1 MAKDCNHSSFVALLI
16 KMKEKQYGSH
26 LHGIAFLNEQ
36 EQERASD
43 REKERERERE
53 RERDLAGEVQNSSE
67 SVYVERA
74 SRRRY
79 RKAPRVLAWRELAEK
94 GP

>member
-1 MAKDCNHSSFVALLI
+1 MSKS
-16 KMKEKQYGSH
+16 KKEQ
-26 LHGIAFLNEQ
+26 AT
-36 EQERASD
+36 ER
-43 REKERERERE
+43 KRERERGY
-53 RERDLAGEVQNSSE
+53 RELAGEVQNSLE